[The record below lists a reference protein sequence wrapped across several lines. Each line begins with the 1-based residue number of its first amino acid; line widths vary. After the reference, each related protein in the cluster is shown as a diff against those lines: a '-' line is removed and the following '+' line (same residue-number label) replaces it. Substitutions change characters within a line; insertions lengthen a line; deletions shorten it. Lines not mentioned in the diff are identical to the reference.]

1 MKCGRIGSVNTQFK
15 VVVVLGSMAENPM
28 LKEPRN
34 LGGKETIV
42 AKEEEK
48 YSYESERERWWLTR
62 VKVHF

>member
-1 MKCGRIGSVNTQFK
+1 MKCGRIGYVNTQFK
-15 VVVVLGSMAENPM
+15 VVVVLGSMAKNPM

-48 YSYESERERWWLTR
+48 
-62 VKVHF
+62 